1 MHRRLISQ
9 TVNVSKNNQ
18 AMPDLDVAIIGA
30 GPAGL
35 AASIECKHRNLSH
48 VVIEKGSIVESLRK
62 FPTNMVYFTTPD
74 LLEIG
79 ELPLVSSREKPTRLE
94 ALKYYRRVA
103 ERYQLPL
110 NLYEKVDAVERQNG
124 LFRLHTT
131 LKARQPGETRTHR
144 ARKLIVAT
152 GYYDNPNRLGVP
164 GEDLP
169 KVSHYY
175 REAHPYYQMDVA
187 VIGGA
192 NSAAETALDLYRSGV
207 NVTLIHWHAELS
219 SHIKYWV
226 RPDIDNR
233 IERGEIRAFFNTR
246 VEEILPDKL
255 RLKGGDGRR
264 FEIDNDFVLSL
275 IGYHPDYRFLESMG
289 IEIEPEQGRPVH
301 DPETLESNVPG
312 LYVAGGM
319 VSGRETNK
327 IFIENGRFHGAKI
340 VQHLA
345 AHLKESR

>member
-1 MHRRLISQ
+1 MS
-9 TVNVSKNNQ
+9 
-18 AMPDLDVAIIGA
+18 DLDVLIIGG

-35 AASIECKHRNLSH
+35 AASIQCKEQGLSH
-48 VVIEKGSIVESLRK
+48 LIIEKGSIVESLRK

-79 ELPLVSSREKPTRLE
+79 DLPLVSSREKPSRLE

-103 ERYQLPL
+103 ERYELPL
-110 NLYEKVDAVERQNG
+110 NLYEKVDEVERQNG
-124 LFRLHTT
+124 FFRLRTT
-131 LKARQPGETRTHR
+131 LQARQPGENRTYR

-175 REAHPYYQMDVA
+175 REAHPYYQMEVA

-207 NVTLIHWHAELS
+207 KVTLIHREAELS

-233 IERGEIRAFFNTR
+233 IKRGEIPALFETG

-255 RLKGGDGRR
+255 RLKTKGGQRT
-264 FEIDNDFVLSL
+264 EIPNDFVLAL
-275 IGYHPDYRFLESMG
+275 IGYHPDYPFLESMG
-289 IEIEPEQGRPVH
+289 IEIEPEKGRPVH
-301 DPETLESNVPG
+301 DPETLETNVPG

-319 VSGRETNK
+319 VSGLETNK

-340 VQHLA
+340 VSHLTA
-345 AHLKESR
+345 RSQENR

>member
-1 MHRRLISQ
+1 MS
-9 TVNVSKNNQ
+9 
-18 AMPDLDVAIIGA
+18 DLDVLIIGG

-35 AASIECKHRNLSH
+35 AASIQCKEQGLSH
-48 VVIEKGSIVESLRK
+48 LIIEKGSIVESLRK

-79 ELPLVSSREKPTRLE
+79 DLPLVTSREKPSRLE

-103 ERYQLPL
+103 ERYELPL
-110 NLYEKVDAVERQNG
+110 NLYEKVNEVQRQNG
-124 LFRLHTT
+124 FFQLRTT
-131 LKARQPGETRTHR
+131 LQARQPGESRSYR
-144 ARKLIVAT
+144 APKLIVAT

-175 REAHPYYQMDVA
+175 REAHPYYQMEVA

-207 NVTLIHWHAELS
+207 KVTLIHREAELS

-233 IERGEIRAFFNTR
+233 IKRGEIPALFETE

-255 RLKGGDGRR
+255 RLKTKDGQRSD
-264 FEIDNDFVLSL
+264 ITNDFVLAL
-275 IGYHPDYRFLESMG
+275 IGYHPDYPFLESMG
-289 IEIEPEQGRPVH
+289 IEIEPKKGRPVH
-301 DPETLESNVPG
+301 DPETLETNVPD

-340 VQHLA
+340 VSHLTA
-345 AHLKESR
+345 RSQENR

>member
-1 MHRRLISQ
+1 MS
-9 TVNVSKNNQ
+9 
-18 AMPDLDVAIIGA
+18 DLDVAIIGA

-35 AASIECKHRNLSH
+35 AASIECQHRNLSH

-124 LFRLHTT
+124 LFRLDTT
-131 LKARQPGETRTHR
+131 LQARQPGENRTYL

-164 GEDLP
+164 GEDSP

-175 REAHPYYQMDVA
+175 HEAHPYYQMNVA
-187 VIGGA
+187 VVGGA

-255 RLKGGDGRR
+255 RLKTGDGRR
-264 FEIDNDFVLSL
+264 FEIDNDFVLAL
-275 IGYHPDYRFLESMG
+275 IGYHPDYRLLESMG
-289 IEIEPEQGRPVH
+289 IEIEPEKGRPVH

-340 VQHLA
+340 VRHLA
-345 AHLKESR
+345 AHLQESR

>member
-1 MHRRLISQ
+1 MS
-9 TVNVSKNNQ
+9 
-18 AMPDLDVAIIGA
+18 DLDVAIIGA

-35 AASIECKHRNLSH
+35 AASIECQRENLSH
-48 VVIEKGSIVESLRK
+48 VVIDKGAIVESLRK
-62 FPTNMVYFTTPD
+62 FPINMVYFTTPD

-94 ALKYYRRVA
+94 ALKYYRKVA
-103 ERYQLPL
+103 EHYQLPL
-110 NLYEKVDAVERQNG
+110 NLYEKVDSVERHNG
-124 LFRLHTT
+124 LFQLHTT
-131 LKARQPGETRTHR
+131 LQARHPGETRSYR
-144 ARKLIVAT
+144 ARKLVVAT
-152 GYYDNPNRLGVP
+152 GYYDNPNWLGVP

-175 REAHPYYQMDVA
+175 YEAHPYYQRTVA

-207 NVTLIHWHAELS
+207 DVTLIHWHAELS

-233 IERGEIRAFFNTR
+233 IERGEIRAYFNTR

-255 RLKGGDGRR
+255 RLKGPDGR
-264 FEIDNDFVLSL
+264 FELDNDFVLAL
-275 IGYHPDYRFLESMG
+275 IGYHPDYRFLESLG
-289 IEIEPEQGRPVH
+289 VEIEPEKGRPVH
-301 DPETLESNVPG
+301 DPETFESNVPG

-340 VQHLA
+340 VRHLA
-345 AHLKESR
+345 AQLQENR

>member
-1 MHRRLISQ
+1 
-9 TVNVSKNNQ
+9 
-18 AMPDLDVAIIGA
+18 
-30 GPAGL
+30 
-35 AASIECKHRNLSH
+35 
-48 VVIEKGSIVESLRK
+48 
-62 FPTNMVYFTTPD
+62 
-74 LLEIG
+74 
-79 ELPLVSSREKPTRLE
+79 LE

-110 NLYEKVDAVERQNG
+110 SLYEKVDAVERQNG

-131 LKARQPGETRTHR
+131 LLAREPGETRTYR

-164 GEDLP
+164 GEDFP

-175 REAHPYYQMDVA
+175 HEAHPYYHMEVA

-207 NVTLIHWHAELS
+207 RVTLIHWHGELS

-246 VEEILPDKL
+246 VEEILPSKL
-255 RLKGGDGRR
+255 RLKAGDGRR
-264 FEIDNDFVLSL
+264 FEIDNDFVLAL
-275 IGYHPDYRFLESMG
+275 IGYHPDYRFLESLG
-289 IEIEPEQGRPVH
+289 IEIEPDKGQPVH
-301 DPETLESNVPG
+301 DPETFESNVSG

-340 VQHLA
+340 VSHLA
-345 AHLKESR
+345 AHLQENR

>member
-1 MHRRLISQ
+1 MTQ
-9 TVNVSKNNQ
+9 
-18 AMPDLDVAIIGA
+18 PDLDVVIIGA

-35 AASIECKHRNLSH
+35 AASIECKRQELSH
-48 VVIEKGSIVESLRK
+48 IVIDKGSIVESLWK

-110 NLYEKVDAVERQNG
+110 HLYEKVDEVERQNG

-131 LKARQPGETRTHR
+131 LQATTPGESRAYRT
-144 ARKLIVAT
+144 RKLIVAT

-175 REAHPYYQMDVA
+175 HEAHPYYQMEVA

-207 NVTLIHWHAELS
+207 KVTLIHWHAQLS

-233 IERGEIRAFFNTR
+233 IERGDIPALFNTR

-255 RLKGGDGRR
+255 RLRSSDGRG
-264 FEIDNDFVLSL
+264 FEVANDFVLAL

-289 IEIEPEQGRPVH
+289 IEIEPEKGRPVH
-301 DPETLESNVPG
+301 DPETFETNVPG

-340 VQHLA
+340 VRHLA
-345 AHLKESR
+345 AQLQEQG

>member
-1 MHRRLISQ
+1 MS
-9 TVNVSKNNQ
+9 
-18 AMPDLDVAIIGA
+18 DLDVAIIGA

-35 AASIECKHRNLSH
+35 AASIECKQRDLSH
-48 VVIEKGSIVESLRK
+48 VVLDKGSIVESLRK

-79 ELPLVSSREKPTRLE
+79 ALPLVSSREKPTRLE

-103 ERYQLPL
+103 EHYQLPL

-124 LFRLHTT
+124 LFRLHTI
-131 LKARQPGETRTHR
+131 LQARTPGEERTYR

-175 REAHPYYQMDVA
+175 KEAHPYYQMDVA
-187 VIGGA
+187 VLGGA

-207 NVTLIHWHAELS
+207 KVTLIHWHAELS

-226 RPDIDNR
+226 RPDILNR

-255 RLKGGDGRR
+255 KLKAGDGRQ
-264 FEIDNDFVLSL
+264 FEIDNDFVLAL
-275 IGYHPDYRFLESMG
+275 IGYHPDYRFLESLG
-289 IEIEPEQGRPVH
+289 IEIEPEKGRPVY
-301 DPETLESNVPG
+301 DPETFETNVPG

-340 VQHLA
+340 VRHLA
-345 AHLKESR
+345 VQLQESR

>member
-1 MHRRLISQ
+1 MS
-9 TVNVSKNNQ
+9 
-18 AMPDLDVAIIGA
+18 DLDVLIIGG

-35 AASIECKHRNLSH
+35 AASIECKEQGLSH
-48 VVIEKGSIVESLRK
+48 LVIEKGSIVESLRK

-79 ELPLVSSREKPTRLE
+79 ELPLVSSREKPSRLE

-103 ERYQLPL
+103 ERYELPL
-110 NLYEKVDAVERQNG
+110 NLYEKVDEVERHNG
-124 LFRLHTT
+124 FFRLRTT
-131 LKARQPGETRTHR
+131 LQASQPGENRSYR

-152 GYYDNPNRLGVP
+152 GYYDNPNLLGVP
-164 GEDLP
+164 GEDQP

-175 REAHPYYQMDVA
+175 REAHPYYQMEVA

-207 NVTLIHWHAELS
+207 KVTLIHREAELS

-233 IERGEIRAFFNTR
+233 IQRGEIRALFNTR
-246 VEEILPDKL
+246 VEEILPNKL
-255 RLKGGDGRR
+255 RLKAGDGRR
-264 FEIDNDFVLSL
+264 FEIDNDFVLAL
-275 IGYHPDYRFLESMG
+275 IGYHPDYPFLESMG
-289 IEIEPEQGRPVH
+289 IEIEPEKGRPVH
-301 DPETLESNVPG
+301 DPETLETNVPG

-319 VSGRETNK
+319 VSGLETNK

-340 VQHLA
+340 VRHLA
-345 AHLKESR
+345 AHLQESR